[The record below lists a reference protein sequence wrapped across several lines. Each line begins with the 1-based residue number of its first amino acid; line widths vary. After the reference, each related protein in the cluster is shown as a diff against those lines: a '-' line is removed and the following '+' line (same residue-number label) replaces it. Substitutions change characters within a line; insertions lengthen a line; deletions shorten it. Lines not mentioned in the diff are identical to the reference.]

1 MFLSEP
7 SVVEWCEA
15 HTDRYAISPYI
26 SEMTNTISNLSF
38 LYVAYLLSF
47 YKSQHPIFWQCN
59 LALVCV
65 GLGSAIF
72 HATETFAGE
81 IADELPMSVLMYY
94 YLAIAC
100 HVHKWRFPRTVYLG
114 TVALGWSLYLMYRN
128 HAIFLTLFVCQLTIP
143 VYITVAGGLPSPL
156 LGRFASICAFGAR
169 PPCSCVKD
177 VDKHTV
183 FNGRELTVPPATLP
197 HESRGVAGGTA
208 VPLLC
213 FAFASIVFGKAC
225 WLFERY
231 LHTYQM
237 CPEMSSPLYLLH
249 SFWHLGAAFGH
260 YWIMRCWMA

>member
-26 SEMTNTISNLSF
+26 SEMTNTVSNLSF

-59 LALVCV
+59 CVLVCV

-81 IADELPMSVLMYY
+81 IADELPMSILMYY

-143 VYITVAGGLPSPL
+143 VYITAEGTYGSLPNPPFPEQGGDTPLLRFASFDREAVKCVRSTKPYLSRAGGLQGGRQSP
-156 LGRFASICAFGAR
+156 C
-169 PPCSCVKD
+169 
-177 VDKHTV
+177 
-183 FNGRELTVPPATLP
+183 
-197 HESRGVAGGTA
+197 
-208 VPLLC
+208 LC

-231 LHTYQM
+231 LHTYQI

-260 YWIMRCWMA
+260 YWIMRCWMT

>member
-47 YKSQHPIFWQCN
+47 YKSKQPLFWQCN
-59 LALVCV
+59 AALVCV

-72 HATETFAGE
+72 HATETFVGE
-81 IADELPMSVLMYY
+81 IADELPMSILMYY
-94 YLAIAC
+94 YLAIVC
-100 HVHKWRFPRTVYLG
+100 HIRKLRFPRALYLA
-114 TVALGWSLYLMYRN
+114 VAALGWSLYLMYRQ
-128 HAIFLTLFVCQLTIP
+128 HAIFLTLFVCQLSIP
-143 VYITVAGGLPSPL
+143 IYITVAGGLPSPL
-156 LGRFASICAFGAR
+156 Q
-169 PPCSCVKD
+169 PPCSYVKG
-177 VDKHTV
+177 VV
-183 FNGRELTVPPATLP
+183 LNGRETTVPLRPSL
-197 HESRGVAGGTA
+197 SGAGGSQGGRQPPCLA
-208 VPLLC
+208 
-213 FAFASIVFGKAC
+213 FAFASIAFGKAC